1 MINKLTKAF
10 SEIDQL
16 MLERQMEW
24 AMGRMDALSEYQKNY
39 DHKTMGGFCEGAIEI
54 SGGNT
59 WYKVF
64 YGSTKQMVSA
74 KIETNI
80 ANMIQKRNDRIITA
94 LQKKGIFEI
103 NDFEIK
109 HVGDGYEGTFI
120 IGDCL
125 VSIHTIWAGGYDIQC
140 LHQRTL
146 IKVNSITKGAA

>member
-1 MINKLTKAF
+1 MINELTKAF

-24 AMGRMDALSEYQKNY
+24 AMGRMDALSEYTKNF
-39 DHKTMGGFCEGAIEI
+39 DFQTMRRFTEGAIEI
-54 SGGNT
+54 SGGKT

-64 YGSTKQMVSA
+64 YGSNKEAVSH
-74 KIETNI
+74 IVETNV

-94 LQKKGIFEI
+94 LHKKGIYEI
-103 NDFEIK
+103 GDFEIK
-109 HVGDGYEGTFI
+109 HVGDGYQGTFI
-120 IGDCL
+120 IGDFL

>member
-1 MINKLTKAF
+1 MINELTKAF

-24 AMGRMDALSEYQKNY
+24 AMGRMDALAEYQKNY
-39 DHKTMGGFCEGAIEI
+39 DFKTMGGFCKGAIEI
-54 SGGNT
+54 CGGKT

-64 YGSTKQMVSA
+64 YGSSKQMVSE
-74 KIETNI
+74 KIETNV

-94 LQKKGIFEI
+94 LHKKDIYEI
-103 NDFEIK
+103 GDFEIK

-120 IGDCL
+120 IGGYL

-146 IKVNSITKGAA
+146 INVNAITKGAA